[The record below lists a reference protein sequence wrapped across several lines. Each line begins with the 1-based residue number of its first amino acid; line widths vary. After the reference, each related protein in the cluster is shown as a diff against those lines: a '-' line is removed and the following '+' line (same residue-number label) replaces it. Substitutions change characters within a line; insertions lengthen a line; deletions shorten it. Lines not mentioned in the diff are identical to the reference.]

1 MILIIIIIIV
11 IIIIIIIRTFTLLPK
26 FVGEEVFP
34 IVVVQEIISV
44 RSLTINI
51 MIVKDRML

>member
-1 MILIIIIIIV
+1 MILIIIIIV
-11 IIIIIIIRTFTLLPK
+11 VVIIIIIRTFTLLPK